1 MSIKQLVDYSQPL
14 VAAATVLGIGGII
27 VACIAG
33 YTAYGIKVAAD
44 TVTVTG
50 SAKESV
56 TADYAR
62 LTLNLDTTT
71 GVDGQQE
78 GLDRL
83 SKAAERITAVLREKG
98 LTDIETP
105 APQVNPMYSYPEH
118 GAPIQTG
125 YSASRQVIVRSDQI
139 ESLNDIA
146 NNVGPF
152 TGAGYNVSIYGIEL
166 TYRGLDELRVKLLS
180 AAIQDARARTEAI
193 AKDSGRSVG
202 ALRTASSGVVQVLP
216 AGGVEISDYGTYDTQ
231 SKQKDVMVTVRATFS
246 LR

>member
-27 VACIAG
+27 VACIGG

-62 LTLNLDTTT
+62 LTINLDTTT
-71 GVDGQQE
+71 AIGAQQE
-78 GLDRL
+78 GLNRL
-83 SKAAERITAVLREKG
+83 SKAAEQITAALHEKD

-105 APQVNPMYSYPEH
+105 APQVNATYSYPER

-125 YSASRQVIVRSDQI
+125 YSASRQVIVRSDNI
-139 ESLNDIA
+139 DRLSDIA
-146 NNVGPF
+146 NNVGPL
-152 TGAGYNVSIYGIEL
+152 TGPGYNVSIYGIEL
-166 TYRGLDELRVKLLS
+166 TYRGLDDLRVKLLS
-180 AAIQDARARTEAI
+180 TAIQDAHARAEAI
-193 AKDSGRSVG
+193 AKDSGRAVG

>member
-50 SAKESV
+50 SARESV

-71 GVDGQQE
+71 PIGGQQE

-83 SKAAERITAVLREKG
+83 FKAVEQITATLHEKG
-98 LTDIETP
+98 LTDIDAP
-105 APQVNPMYSYPEH
+105 APQVSPTYSYPER

-125 YSASRQVIVRSDQI
+125 YSASRQIIVRSATIDR
-139 ESLNDIA
+139 LGDIA
-146 NNVGPF
+146 DNIGPL
-152 TGAGYNVSIYGIEL
+152 TGPGYNVSIYGIEL
-166 TYRGLDELRVKLLS
+166 TYRDLDNLRVKLLS
-180 AAIQDARARTEAI
+180 TAIQDARARAEAI
-193 AKDSGRSVG
+193 AKDSGRAAG
-202 ALRTASSGVVQVLP
+202 TLRTASSGVVQVLP